1 MDKTNIV
8 NVNRVYEETLK
19 KEATAYRLRCVPKSL
34 PLTSMFPPPYHSF
47 QLVRLT
53 LPLRA
58 AKTSHSTQRR

>member
-34 PLTSMFPPPYHSF
+34 PLTSMSSSTEST
-47 QLVRLT
+47 LCRLYT
-53 LPLRA
+53 
-58 AKTSHSTQRR
+58 